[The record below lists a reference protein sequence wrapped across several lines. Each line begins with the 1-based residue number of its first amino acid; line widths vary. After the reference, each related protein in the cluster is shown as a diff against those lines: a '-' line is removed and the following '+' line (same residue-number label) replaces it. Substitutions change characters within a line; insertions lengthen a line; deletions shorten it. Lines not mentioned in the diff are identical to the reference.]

1 MAKEKRTKPCSNCKQ
16 LKVKCEYSADLP
28 CKRCIFQGVESS
40 CHFIAKLPSIRF
52 SLIAN
57 NNFLPS
63 PAFPQIEG
71 LPRALNGDI
80 RLPTSSLPI
89 QTSILPPSILP
100 NQGLPPPVNQPPKH
114 EILTKTIAQESPP
127 VIHSDKLWKSSME
140 SKLNSFD
147 TKFNDLFDAL
157 RQNQE
162 ALSQEREISKR
173 YAFQNEVLLRNSLQ
187 TQSEPASRGQTPEV
201 EAYAKRVL
209 EDDLSQRKKQKPVS
223 FLRESTDFRDTVLT
237 IDEAREL
244 FQFFDNNISQQLFGF
259 EIKRFSMD
267 VIWETSPILVC
278 AICTIAAMHY
288 PAVKIASKQE
298 ELQLHLQRLCAELL
312 FKGKPKTE
320 AEGFNAIVALTLCS
334 FWLSDS
340 QRFTGLALQLA
351 KEFGFNRRRPAQKAE
366 SLTEK
371 DRLKLWYL
379 LYVLDGQQSMSL
391 NRDSLFSADDFL
403 VSHSRDLLLPAKS
416 KQITAAPND
425 KKVVEKTPAE
435 PLPPSAVLTD
445 LRLVSQVEYN
455 QALSEAFKG
464 NAWEL
469 LAPLALGIPSK
480 SNLELDKWM
489 VSWTVLLAPISNGAV
504 WLSKSTLIY
513 YNFAKMHIN
522 SGVIR
527 RLQIDTGDRAVV
539 FPNWDKYRQ
548 VADEETVQTAP
559 QQEDSSDDEDDFIK
573 NTELS
578 AADVPMLHLDIAVNA
593 ARTVLNLVLNDT
605 DILNNLKYVPVHI
618 HIMLYYAAMLLVSP
632 PSETQDV
639 AFFSS
644 VMASLG
650 VVKALHRRMLANL
663 PVDKSFGH
671 QLLSSLEDV
680 ISERSR
686 SLKNEINAAD
696 LDSSVKTD
704 LLNQLSQILSSLQIE
719 TLPDSP
725 ISSGEASPKPEK
737 ISAWPGSHHGHP

>member
-1 MAKEKRTKPCSNCKQ
+1 
-16 LKVKCEYSADLP
+16 
-28 CKRCIFQGVESS
+28 
-40 CHFIAKLPSIRF
+40 
-52 SLIAN
+52 
-57 NNFLPS
+57 
-63 PAFPQIEG
+63 
-71 LPRALNGDI
+71 
-80 RLPTSSLPI
+80 
-89 QTSILPPSILP
+89 
-100 NQGLPPPVNQPPKH
+100 
-114 EILTKTIAQESPP
+114 
-127 VIHSDKLWKSSME
+127 ME

-157 RQNQE
+157 RQNQV

-173 YAFQNEVLLRNSLQ
+173 FAFQNEVLLRNSLQ
-187 TQSEPASRGQTPEV
+187 TQSVPVSRGQTPDIET
-201 EAYAKRVL
+201 YAKRL
-209 EDDLSQRKKQKPVS
+209 RDDDISQRKRQKPIS
-223 FLRESTDFRDTVLT
+223 FLQESADFRDTVLT

-259 EIKRFSMD
+259 EIKRFSID

-288 PAVKIASKQE
+288 PAVKISSKQE
-298 ELQLHLQRLCAELL
+298 ELQQHLQRLCAELL

-391 NRDSLFSADDFL
+391 NRDSLFSTDDFL
-403 VSHSRDLLLPAKS
+403 VSHSRDLLLPAKA
-416 KQITAAPND
+416 KQIATVTNDNKEIDKTAT
-425 KKVVEKTPAE
+425 ET
-435 PLPPSAVLTD
+435 LPSSAVLTD

-527 RLQIDTGDRAVV
+527 RLQIDTGDRSVV

-548 VADEETVQTAP
+548 VAHEETVQTAP
-559 QQEDSSDDEDDFIK
+559 HDEDSSDDDEDDFIK
-573 NTELS
+573 NTELC
-578 AADVPMLHLDIAVNA
+578 AANAPLYHLEIAVNA
-593 ARTVLNLVLNDT
+593 ARTVLNLVLNDA

-632 PSETQDV
+632 PSEVQDV
-639 AFFSS
+639 AFFIS
-644 VMASLG
+644 VMSSLS

-686 SLKNEINAAD
+686 SLKNEINDAE
-696 LDSSVKTD
+696 LESSSKTD

-719 TLPDSP
+719 ALPDSP